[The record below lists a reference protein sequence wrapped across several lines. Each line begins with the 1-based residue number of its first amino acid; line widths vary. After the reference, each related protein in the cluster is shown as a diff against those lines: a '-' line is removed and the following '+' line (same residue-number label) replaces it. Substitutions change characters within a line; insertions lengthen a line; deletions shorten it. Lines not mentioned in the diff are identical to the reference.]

1 MEEQRQ
7 ILLDGIAG
15 ARCEQTDCGIEKIRA
30 ALADYAGQFPA
41 EDPGGLK
48 VFDCPRCSVENAVL
62 EDDAGFHCRA
72 CNARFWEADFDDP
85 LADTYYQ
92 DDDAGDGL
100 EGV

>member
-15 ARCEQTDCGIEKIRA
+15 AR
-30 ALADYAGQFPA
+30 ADYAGQFPA

-48 VFDCPRCSVENAVL
+48 VFDCPRCGVENAVL
-62 EDDAGFHCRA
+62 EDDVGFHCRA
-72 CNARFWEADFDDP
+72 CNARFWEADFDDL
-85 LADTYYQ
+85 LADTYYE